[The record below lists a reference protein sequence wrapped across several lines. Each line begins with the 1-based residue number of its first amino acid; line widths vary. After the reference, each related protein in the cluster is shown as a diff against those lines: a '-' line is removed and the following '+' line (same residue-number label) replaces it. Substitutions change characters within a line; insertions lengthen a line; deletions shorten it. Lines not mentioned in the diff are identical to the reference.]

1 MTDKSRKRPRRRRKQ
16 KQDLLDGLRK
26 KVKQGPFREYEIVRS
41 DEKVKMSV
49 VLGDFIEPYVKHTDS
64 EESYRKLITLA
75 IMAWN
80 ASFLPETEQQ
90 EMIKKVFD
98 EGIPTSTKELKKGL
112 SDIVNQLIAR
122 KKAYFSQYKRH
133 IIDFEVVDLGDQYHL
148 SVASTPDN
156 ELTEE

>member
-1 MTDKSRKRPRRRRKQ
+1 
-16 KQDLLDGLRK
+16 
-26 KVKQGPFREYEIVRS
+26 
-41 DEKVKMSV
+41 MSA
-49 VLGDFIEPYVKHTDS
+49 VLGDFIEPYVEHTDS
-64 EESYRKLITLA
+64 EESYRKLVTLA

-80 ASFLPETEQQ
+80 ASLLPETEPQ

-98 EGIPTSTKELKKGL
+98 EGIPTGTKELKKEL
-112 SDIVNQLIAR
+112 SDIVNQLIVR
-122 KKAYFSQYKRH
+122 KKAYFSQYKRY